1 MFSSD
6 IVEGRRGNIVG
17 LPLPHQAVVLEQVF
31 FLRRIDVLGLE
42 DSLGLAPERKMP
54 QVNIVSVFRRNLS

>member
-17 LPLPHQAVVLEQVF
+17 LPLAHQAVVLEQVF
-31 FLRRIDVLGLE
+31 FLRRVDVLGLE
-42 DSLGLAPERKMP
+42 DSLGLAPERKMS
-54 QVNIVSVFRRNLS
+54 QVNLVSLLQRKLS